1 MQRHLAQH
9 QHWHTENNSRNKAAS
24 SGCSD
29 ISHSINTGIQRIIA
43 ETKQQAVDAAASRT
57 ASTPDSS
64 CRHDRLKFYPCI
76 AVGMPQYFT
85 THRREDEWSCPTC
98 SLRCGECRIL
108 WVFCDA
114 RRRFEPLRIFYI
126 HGTSSACGQDIS
138 DWTVS
143 GTSVIVHSEVCCDV
157 QSGLYRCTIAV

>member
-1 MQRHLAQH
+1 MCRSYKV
-9 QHWHTENNSRNKAAS
+9 ENLPATNRRL
-24 SGCSD
+24 D
-29 ISHSINTGIQRIIA
+29 RSHGINTGIQRITA
-43 ETKQQAVDAAASRT
+43 ETKQQTVDAATSRT

-64 CRHDRLKFYPCI
+64 CRPDRLKFYPCI

-85 THRREDEWSCPTC
+85 THRGQEWSCPKC
-98 SLRCGECRIL
+98 CQGCRECRIL
-108 WVFCDA
+108 WVLCDA

-138 DWTVS
+138 EWTVS